1 MPKIVPN
8 LEKRILDVATLS
20 FEKHGYKN
28 VDMRSLATE
37 AGVSVGSVYSR
48 FKSKGELFL
57 RVADRWRDQML
68 EEIQDSMLRL
78 TEDRERLYVLTEVLL
93 TNIQKRGGLWRDFF
107 ADPETRSESES
118 VEKVMKN
125 MEKLWRK
132 FSDHIEGLIVS
143 AAKSE
148 KIKQLAQ
155 KYKGRLS
162 VVFRGLVTGLALGY
176 PSQTR
181 KNIEFA
187 RAFLEVIL

>member
-8 LEKRILDVATLS
+8 LEQRILDVATLS
-20 FEKHGYKN
+20 FEKHGYKK
-28 VDMRSLATE
+28 VDMRTLATV

-68 EEIQDSMLRL
+68 VEIQENMLRL
-78 TEDRERLYVLTEVLL
+78 SNDRNRLYVLTEVLL
-93 TNIQKRGGLWRDFF
+93 TNIQKRGGIWREFF
-107 ADPETRSESES
+107 SDPDSRSDSEG
-118 VEKVMKN
+118 VQRAMRD
-125 MEKLWRK
+125 MEKLWKK
-132 FSDHIEGLIVS
+132 FSDQVENLIINAS
-143 AAKSE
+143 QSE
-148 KIKQLAQ
+148 KIKDLAH

-162 VVFRGLVTGLALGY
+162 AVFRGLITGLALGY
-176 PSQTR
+176 PSQPK